1 MKNLWIVCKNELLR
15 YFLSPLAYVYLMAFL
30 LLNSSFAIYFGHF
43 FDRGQADLLTMFAY
57 QPWLY
62 LLFIP
67 GISMR
72 LWAEEFRNKTV
83 VQIMT
88 MPVSTTALVLGKF
101 LASWLF
107 CGLALV
113 LTFPFWITV
122 NILGEPDNMVIFISY
137 IGSFLIAGC
146 MLSISQTMSALSKNQ
161 VSALVLSVFAIL
173 IFMLCGLEYVLSFF
187 RLFAPISIIDM
198 IASFSFENH
207 FFSIIRGLVELRDIL
222 FFASV
227 IILFNFTTVI
237 IVNFRTAGAA
247 GLFKSTNK
255 TYYILCFILFLCGFI
270 GLNLLFNNYARS
282 IKYDFTQ
289 EKIFTLTPST
299 QKLLQN
305 LPDETTVKLYYTPEL
320 GRRNPEYRN
329 MFDQIRLLLQQY
341 ADISDGKLSY
351 AVYTPAPFSKAEDIA
366 ITHGLKALPLIDS
379 NEPAYF
385 GLTANNSIDK
395 YSVIKLFTPER
406 QNFLEQDITEAIYQ
420 LFNTKPEIGVIST
433 LSVFD
438 NVIANVATSRWE
450 IINQLE
456 KYYTVKS
463 VSSAKDISANL
474 KALII
479 IHPRDFSADMLDAIK
494 QYADN
499 GGKILLFMDIAS
511 DSERIFAPVQED
523 FKASDLSRLTTA
535 WGFKFNADMAIA
547 DLDNSLTVQVG
558 NDNQNPSYT
567 QDLLQFYILPDGINQ
582 EAPETKNLKKLLVSS
597 VSFIS
602 PLPKANI
609 LFIPLL
615 KSSNNSQVVSSAWAQ
630 KAVDPSVLLRKF
642 KKDDYVKI
650 IAAHI
655 ISKDPAH
662 PFDIIAVADTDI
674 LYDAF
679 WAKTISTDDE
689 NLIIPIFDNANF
701 VLNALEVLLGRN
713 DLIELRGKSAKER
726 RFQELEH
733 IRKKSQQDFA
743 IQEQEILSAIEKS
756 KAGLKEIWNKKNF
769 EERTNFSA
777 AELSL
782 ITNIRKELNQQYLK
796 LRNIRQN
803 LNQEI
808 EQIDTE
814 IKFFNIYAVPLL
826 LMAILLI
833 LKLQKT
839 NFKGRFTGEKFVPNR
854 QLLYLALAALGLLGL
869 GILSV
874 HLNNHQ
880 KIDERENTP
889 LFTNLANKIN
899 EVEEISLISNTQ
911 TLNFWKEDG
920 EWVLREYPDL
930 YVIQERVRSFLSAL
944 LEARYYEK
952 KSDKAENLAAYGLQP
967 TSLEGSPNIRVE
979 LKDKAGK
986 NILSFEVGKYD
997 IEIGRGTRAAYIKFD
1012 NQFQV
1017 WLAAVE
1023 LVDLSTDGLQWTYSN
1038 LWNLSFGRLLSCNHN
1053 TNINNL
1059 ANLAKYLLNT
1069 PILSTVANLENPEQ
1083 LFELNLQVEGN
1094 EKIDLSFW
1102 QNGDKYYVKYH
1113 FATIPKETKLNRF
1126 ASYMQGKYQQ
1136 ISKSNMEK
1144 IKNVYE
1150 QKISD
1155 ARTEK

>member
-1 MKNLWIVCKNELLR
+1 MRKLWIVCKNELLR

-43 FDRGQADLLTMFAY
+43 FDRGRANLLAMFAY

-88 MPVSTTALVLGKF
+88 MPVSTSALVLGKF

-107 CGLALV
+107 CGLALM

-122 NILGEPDNMVIFISY
+122 NVLGEPDNMVIFISY
-137 IGSFLIAGC
+137 LGSFLIAGC

-173 IFMLCGLEYVLSFF
+173 IFMLSGLEYVLSFF
-187 RLFAPISIIDM
+187 RLFAPLPIIDM

-207 FFSIIRGLVELRDIL
+207 FFSIIRGLLELRDIL
-222 FFASV
+222 FFAS
-227 IILFNFTTVI
+227 IMLLFNFTTII
-237 IVNFRTAGAA
+237 IVNFRTSGAA

-255 TYYILCFILFLCGFI
+255 TYYILCFILLLCGFV

-289 EKIFTLTPST
+289 EKIFTLTQST
-299 QKLLQN
+299 QKILQN
-305 LPDETTVKLYYTPEL
+305 LPDEINIKLYYTPEL

-329 MFDQIRLLLQQY
+329 MFDQIRLLLKQY
-341 ADISDGKLSY
+341 ADLSNNKLSY
-351 AVYTPAPFSKAEDIA
+351 AIYMPAPFSKAEDIA
-366 ITHGLKALPLIDS
+366 ITHGLQAIPLIDS

-385 GLTANNSIDK
+385 GLTINNSLDK
-395 YSVIKLFTPER
+395 YSVIKLFTLER

-420 LFNTKPEIGVIST
+420 LFNTKPEIGIIST
-433 LSVFD
+433 LPVFD
-438 NVIANVATSRWE
+438 TVIANVATSHWA
-450 IINQLE
+450 IIDQLE

-463 VSSAKDISANL
+463 ISSAKEISSKL

-479 IHPRDFSADMLDAIK
+479 IHPRDFSSDMIEAIK
-494 QYADN
+494 QYAN
-499 GGKILLFMDIAS
+499 RGGKILLFMDIS
-511 DSERIFAPVQED
+511 TDSERLFAPVQED
-523 FKASDLSRLTTA
+523 FKPSDLNQLTNY
-535 WGFKFNADMAIA
+535 WGFNFNSDMAIA
-547 DLDNSLTVQVG
+547 DLDNSLTVQVS
-558 NDNQNPSYT
+558 NDSQNPRYT
-567 QDLLQFYILPDGINQ
+567 QDLLQFYILADGINQ
-582 EAPETKNLKKLLVSS
+582 QAPETKNLKKLLLSS
-597 VSFIS
+597 VSSIS
-602 PLPKANI
+602 PLPGANI
-609 LFIPLL
+609 IFVPLL
-615 KSSNNSQVVSSAWAQ
+615 KSSSNSQAVSSAWAQ
-630 KAVDPSVLLRKF
+630 KVIDPSILLKKF
-642 KKDDYVKI
+642 KKDDYIKV

-655 ISKDPAH
+655 ISKDAKH

-674 LYDAF
+674 LYDSF
-679 WAKTISTDDE
+679 WAKSISTNEE

-701 VLNALEVLLGRN
+701 VLNALEVLLGQN

-726 RFQELEH
+726 HFQEVEH

-743 IQEQEILSAIEKS
+743 VQEQEILSAIEKS
-756 KAGLKEIWNKKNF
+756 KAGLKEIFNKKNF
-769 EERTNFSA
+769 EERSNFSA
-777 AELSL
+777 AELSI
-782 ITNIRKELNQQYLK
+782 ITNVRKELNQQYLK

-803 LNQEI
+803 LNQKI
-808 EQIDTE
+808 DQIDTKV
-814 IKFFNIYAVPLL
+814 KFYNIYAIPLL
-826 LMAILLI
+826 LIIILVI
-833 LKLQKT
+833 LKAKQMSR
-839 NFKGRFTGEKFVPNR
+839 KGKASNEKFVPNR
-854 QLLYLALAALGLLGL
+854 QLLYLGLISLFLLGL

-874 HLNNHQ
+874 HLNTHQ
-880 KIDERENTP
+880 KIDDFENKP
-889 LFTNLANKIN
+889 LFSDLANKIN
-899 EVEEISLISNTQ
+899 EVDEIVLKSNLH
-911 TLNFWKEDG
+911 TLTFKKKDG
-920 EWVLREYPDL
+920 EWSLQEYPNL
-930 YVIQERVRSFLSAL
+930 FVIQERVRSFLSAL
-944 LEARYYEK
+944 LEARYYER
-952 KSDKAENLAAYGLQP
+952 KSDKAENLSYYGLQP

-979 LKDKAGK
+979 LKNKIGK

-1017 WLAAVE
+1017 WLAAIE
-1023 LVDLSTDGLQWTYSN
+1023 LVDLSTDGLEWTYSN
-1038 LWNLSFGRLLSCNHN
+1038 LWDLSFGRLLSCNHN
-1053 TNINNL
+1053 TNIDDL
-1059 ANLAKYLLNT
+1059 ADLAKYLLNT

-1094 EKIDLSFW
+1094 EKIDLSFLK
-1102 QNGDKYYVKYH
+1102 NGDKYYVKYH

-1136 ISKSNMEK
+1136 ISESNMEK
-1144 IKNVYE
+1144 IKDVYE

-1155 ARTEK
+1155 TRTEE